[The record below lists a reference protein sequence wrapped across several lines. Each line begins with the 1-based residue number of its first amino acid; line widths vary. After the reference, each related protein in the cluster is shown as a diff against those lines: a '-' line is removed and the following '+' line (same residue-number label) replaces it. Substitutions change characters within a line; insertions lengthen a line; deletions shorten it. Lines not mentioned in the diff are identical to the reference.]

1 MNPGFREGAWLP
13 GLSPR
18 SWPDTDQQVVCILLV
33 CIWPESPQEV
43 VESPW
48 TLDHLWVE
56 SPQEVCR
63 SLVPC
68 ELSGGQSKAKTLAFQ
83 SMIADECLPF

>member
-33 CIWPESPQEV
+33 CIWPESSQEV
-43 VESPW
+43 
-48 TLDHLWVE
+48 VE

>member
-43 VESPW
+43 VESP
-48 TLDHLWVE
+48 
-56 SPQEVCR
+56 QEVCR

-68 ELSGGQSKAKTLAFQ
+68 ELSGGQSKAKTLAFL

>member
-33 CIWPESPQEV
+33 CIWPESLQEV
-43 VESPW
+43 
-48 TLDHLWVE
+48 VE

>member
-18 SWPDTDQQVVCILLV
+18 SWPDTDQQVVCILVV

-43 VESPW
+43 VESPPPV
-48 TLDHLWVE
+48 DSRPPVSRE
-56 SPQEVCR
+56 ST
-63 SLVPC
+63 
-68 ELSGGQSKAKTLAFQ
+68 GGV
-83 SMIADECLPF
+83 